1 MKKIS
6 LLVLSLFVTSLM
18 MAQQTGYYNGTES
31 KNGEEL
37 KSALND
43 IIQDHT
49 SYSYYFSKE
58 IFKLSDADTANPDNV
73 IQVYTGF
80 SHDNSDYGTSG
91 LALNREHVWAKSHG
105 SFADWPPMYGDVHNL
120 KPAAASVN
128 QDKSNLDFD
137 NGGTQHDIALGC
149 YYTDSTWEARN
160 EVKGDIARIIFY
172 MATRYE
178 GENGELD
185 LEVVDWNNTYPLA
198 QHGKLSTLLEWNLLD
213 PPDEF
218 ERNRNNVIY
227 SFQQNRNPFIDDP
240 NFAELIWDETTPN
253 AISIDNF
260 QITPQI
266 AVAGELLTIEATITN
281 LANQAVSAS
290 LFWGLSFEVLTN
302 EIIMTEAGEVFSCD
316 IPGQAEDARVY
327 YKIVAADIN
336 NENTSVVYNYYVPKI
351 FTGTIVSIYDI
362 QGQQPNS
369 PYEGET
375 VSTSGVVTA
384 NFGSSYFIQ
393 DGSGRWNGLFIYE
406 SGRNPSVGDS
416 IVLTGLISEYYG
428 KTEMSDISDYYFI
441 SANNTLPNPVVVQSG
456 NVEEAHE
463 SVLVKVNN
471 AMCTDDNYQANFYMW
486 EVNDGTGPLK
496 IHNTSVYEYEPSEGS
511 YYNITGPMNYDFDE
525 WKIELR
531 FESDV
536 TDGGDTDGPVVNEV
550 TPVISTNIKIFFN
563 EDVETTTAEN
573 ASNYMINNGVVV
585 ESVVQ
590 HAFNKS
596 QVNLTVTPLSG
607 DYELT
612 VQNVKDISGNVME
625 VQTIPFSYVGI
636 EEYLMDGKVEVF
648 PNPASDH
655 VNISFVA
662 TEEFEFNI
670 SVSDISGKQLIVEEY
685 FAEQGVNKY
694 NLDLNGFKQGVY
706 LMSLRGEKG
715 TLNYKLIIR

>member
-1 MKKIS
+1 
-6 LLVLSLFVTSLM
+6 M
-18 MAQQTGYYNGTES
+18 MAQQTGYYNGTDG

-43 IIQDHT
+43 IIQGHT
-49 SYSYYFSKE
+49 PYSYYFSKE
-58 IFKLSDADTANPDNV
+58 IFKLSDADPLNPDNV

-80 SHDNSDYGTSG
+80 SHDNADYGTSG

-120 KPAAASVN
+120 KPAAATVN

-137 NGGTQHDIALGC
+137 NGGVQHDIATGC
-149 YYTDSTWEARN
+149 YYTDSTWEARD

-178 GENGELD
+178 GEDGELD
-185 LEVVDWNNTYPLA
+185 LEVVDWNNTFPLA
-198 QHGKLSTLLEWNLLD
+198 QHGKLSTLLAWNSLD

-218 ERNRNNVIY
+218 ERHRNDVIY

-260 QITPQI
+260 QISPQI
-266 AVAGELLTIEATITN
+266 AVAGELVNIEATITN
-281 LANQAVSAS
+281 LANQTVSAS
-290 LFWGLSFEVLTN
+290 LFWGLSYAGLTN
-302 EIIMTEAGEVFSCD
+302 EITMTAAGDVFICD
-316 IPGQAEDARVY
+316 IPGQAEDVTVY

-362 QGQQPNS
+362 QGQQPAS
-369 PYEGET
+369 PYDGQI
-375 VSTSGVVTA
+375 VSTTGVVTA

-393 DGSGRWNGLFIYE
+393 DGSGGWNGLFIYE

-416 IVLTGLISEYYG
+416 IVLTGEISEYYG
-428 KTEMSDISDYYFI
+428 KTEMSDITDYYFI
-441 SANNTLPNPVVVQSG
+441 SSNNMLPDPVSVQSG
-456 NVEEAHE
+456 QVEEAHE
-463 SVLVKVNN
+463 SILVKVNN
-471 AMCTDDNYQANFYMW
+471 AMCTDDNYQANYFMW

-496 IHNTSVYEYEPSEGS
+496 IHNTSVYEYNPSEGS
-511 YYNITGPMNYDFDE
+511 YYTITGPVNYDFDE

-536 TDGGDTDGPVVNEV
+536 VEGGDTDGPLVTEV
-550 TPVISTNIKIFFN
+550 TPLISTNIKVLFN
-563 EDVETTTAEN
+563 EDVEATTAEDI
-573 ASNYMINNGVVV
+573 SNYLIENIVV
-585 ESVVQ
+585 EAAVQ
-590 HAFNKS
+590 HTFNKS

-612 VQNVKDISGNVME
+612 VQNVEDVSGNVME
-625 VQTIPFSYVGI
+625 VQTISFSYLGI
-636 EEYLMDGKVEVF
+636 EEFLLDGKVEIY
-648 PNPASDH
+648 PNPASGN
-655 VNISFVA
+655 VTISFVSN
-662 TEEFEFNI
+662 EEFELNI
-670 SVSDISGKQLIVEEY
+670 IFADVSGKQLINEEY
-685 FAEQGVNKY
+685 FAKQGVNALSY
-694 NLDLNGFKQGVY
+694 DLSGLDQGVY
-706 LMSLRGEKG
+706 LVSLRGEKG
-715 TLNYKLIIR
+715 MLNYRLIVR